1 MCDDGDRGATT
12 GHDMQ
17 LLEDGRLVLYGGL
30 MMQKGGASPEYHK
43 DLRQLDTESMVWSR
57 QRASAEVYPSGRY
70 AHTLTLMGG
79 QLVG

>member
-1 MCDDGDRGATT
+1 
-12 GHDMQ
+12 MQ

-57 QRASAEVYPSGRY
+57 QRASAEVYP
-70 AHTLTLMGG
+70 
-79 QLVG
+79 